1 MIFYPAIDLK
11 GGKAVRLRQG
21 LMETATVYGD
31 DPVRIA
37 RSFQE
42 DGAEALHVVDLDAAT
57 EGALTNTDVIV
68 SILEEVDIPV
78 SVGGGI
84 RTFARAAAMI
94 EAGAASVV
102 VGTIALEEPGLLK
115 QMTEAFGDRITVALD
130 VKNGIVM
137 TRGWKDTSG
146 RAIMDVLGDLSG
158 LGARTFLVTDIAKD
172 GMMTGPSIDLYKA
185 LIASGGFRIIA
196 SGGIGSLDDIR
207 TLKTLGIHG
216 AITGKAL
223 YEGKFTLKE
232 ALRCLQDV

>member
-1 MIFYPAIDLK
+1 MILYPAIDLK

-21 LMETATVYGD
+21 LMESATVYGD
-31 DPVRIA
+31 DPVQIA
-37 RSFQE
+37 KVFQK

-57 EGALTNTDVIV
+57 DGAMTNTDVIV
-68 SILEEVDIPV
+68 SILKETDIPV

-84 RTFARAAAMI
+84 RTFARASAMI

-130 VKNGIVM
+130 VKDGIVM
-137 TRGWKDTSG
+137 TRGWTDTSE
-146 RAIMDVLGDLSG
+146 RSVMEVMNDLSG
-158 LGARTFLVTDIAKD
+158 LGARAFLVTDIAKD
-172 GMMTGPSIDLYKA
+172 GMMTGPSIGLYRT
-185 LIASGGFRIIA
+185 LMERTDVRIIA

-207 TLKTLGIHG
+207 VLGALGVYG

-232 ALRCLQDV
+232 ALSCSQGV